1 LLAILCAASFKQGWF
16 VTMTPLEYYQTQ
28 AAKGIIVPDPEQL
41 HALEYLQKLQLGLI
55 VEERRRAS
63 LLAFLQK
70 PRTVKG
76 VYLWGGVGIGK
87 TFLMDCFYHT
97 LPFNKKLRMHF
108 HRFMQMVHEK
118 LTAHQGE
125 KDPLDVIAKEL
136 ARDAVILCFD
146 ELFVSDIT
154 DAMLLGKLFKNLFDN
169 GVSLVATSNVE
180 PDNLYKSGLQ
190 RSRFL
195 PAINLIKKHT
205 DVVNIP
211 SAIDYRL
218 RHLQQAGVFYTPLDR
233 KAARNMAESFK
244 QLTHGRMISR
254 EPVIINDRPINVYQH
269 AGDIVWFDFK
279 DICTVPRSQTDYL
292 AIAKQFRT
300 VFISNIPV
308 IKENE
313 KDTICLF
320 IGLVDVLY
328 DARVR
333 LVISAAEPVEQIYNR
348 GYMIME
354 YTRTNSRLLE
364 MQSLDYFA
372 NDPVG
377 NS

>member
-1 LLAILCAASFKQGWF
+1 
-16 VTMTPLEYYQTQ
+16 MTPIEYYQTQ
-28 AAKGIIVPDPEQL
+28 AALGVIVPDLEQERVL
-41 HALEYLQKLQLGLI
+41 QYLQRLQENLLK
-55 VEERRRAS
+55 EERRRAS
-63 LLAFLQK
+63 LFAFLQK
-70 PRTVKG
+70 PHIEKG

-87 TFLMDCFYHT
+87 TFLMDCFFHT
-97 LPFNKKLRMHF
+97 LPFTNKLRMHF

-125 KDPLDVIAKEL
+125 KDPLSIIAEEL
-136 ARDAVILCFD
+136 ARDAIVLCFD
-146 ELFVSDIT
+146 ELLVSDIT
-154 DAMLLGKLFKNLFDN
+154 DAMLLGRLFKSLFDN
-169 GVSLVATSNVE
+169 GVSLVATSNVA
-180 PDNLYKSGLQ
+180 PDDLYKNGLQ
-190 RSRFL
+190 RSQFL
-195 PAINLIKKHT
+195 PAIALLKKNN
-205 DVVNIP
+205 DVIHIP
-211 SAIDYRL
+211 SDIDYRL

-233 KAARNMAESFK
+233 KSARNMEESFK
-244 QLTHGRMISR
+244 QLTAGKKISH
-254 EPVIINDRPINVYQH
+254 EPVIINDRPIKVYQRS
-269 AGDIVWFDFK
+269 DDVIWFDFK
-279 DICTVPRSQTDYL
+279 DICTTPRSQYDYL
-292 AIAKQFRT
+292 TIAKLYRT

-354 YTRTNSRLLE
+354 YNRTNSRLIE
-364 MQSLDYFA
+364 MQSQDYFA